1 MILIPLSLIFNLLII
16 LNYKK
21 ISELLG
27 IYDYP
32 DKIRKIHSNKV
43 PLIGGIVIYV
53 NFFLL
58 LIFVIFVSDFF
69 EENLKSFFIK
79 KSNFQNLFFISSLI
93 MFMGIYDDKKNLNA
107 NVKFIILIILTYLL
121 LKFNNDLIIQSI
133 FFNFINYEFYTH
145 NYGIFL
151 TILCFLL
158 FINASNMYDG
168 INLQL
173 GPYFIFI
180 FFIFIFKL
188 DLFLFSIAFLI
199 PLFTFCYLN
208 YSGKIFIGNSG
219 AYFVSFLVA
228 TIFIIQNN
236 FTNKISPEE
245 IFLIMSIPGLD
256 MLRLFIYRILKKRNP
271 FSADKKHL
279 HHLMIENFNIKIA
292 QVYIF
297 VMNIAPFCIYQ
308 FYESLNVIFIT
319 IAAYILLY
327 TLLFIKK
334 TRDVN

>member
-1 MILIPLSLIFNLLII
+1 MATRLS
-16 LNYKK
+16 
-21 ISELLG
+21 
-27 IYDYP
+27 P
-32 DKIRKIHSNKV
+32 
-43 PLIGGIVIYV
+43 
-53 NFFLL
+53 
-58 LIFVIFVSDFF
+58 
-69 EENLKSFFIK
+69 
-79 KSNFQNLFFISSLI
+79 
-93 MFMGIYDDKKNLNA
+93 LNA

-133 FFNFINYEFYTH
+133 FFNSINYEFYTH

-208 YSGKIFIGNSG
+208 YGGKIFIGNSG
-219 AYFVSFLVA
+219 AYSVSFLIA
-228 TIFIIQNN
+228 AIFIIQNN
-236 FTNKISPEE
+236 FSSKISPEE

-279 HHLMIENFNIKIA
+279 HHFMIENFNIRIA
-292 QVYIF
+292 QFYIF
-297 VMNIAPFCIYQ
+297 VINITPFCFYQ
-308 FYESLNVIFIT
+308 FYESLYVIFVT
-319 IAAYILLY
+319 IIGYILLY
-327 TLLFIKK
+327 ALLFIKK
-334 TRDVN
+334 TRNVN

>member
-1 MILIPLSLIFNLLII
+1 MIYILLSLILNLILI
-16 LNYKK
+16 LKYKK
-21 ISELLG
+21 ISSFLG

-32 DKIRKIHSNKV
+32 NKDRKIHSTKV
-43 PLIGGIVIYV
+43 PLIGGIIIYI
-53 NFFLL
+53 NFILL
-58 LIFVIFVSDFF
+58 FIFAIFVSEFF

-79 KSNFQNLFFISSLI
+79 KSNFQNLFFIFSLI
-93 MFMGIYDDKKNLNA
+93 MIMGIFDDKKNLNA
-107 NVKFIILIILTYLL
+107 NVKFIILIVLTYLV
-121 LKFNNDLIIQSI
+121 LKFNNDLIIESI
-133 FFNFINYEFYTH
+133 FFNSINYGFYTH
-145 NYGIFL
+145 NFGIFL

-219 AYFVSFLVA
+219 AYSVSFLIA
-228 TIFIIQNN
+228 NIFIIQNN

-271 FSADKKHL
+271 FSADKMHL
-279 HHLMIENFNIKIA
+279 HHFMIENFNIRIV

-297 VMNIAPFCIYQ
+297 VINITPFCLYQ
-308 FYESLNVIFIT
+308 FYESLYVIFIT

-327 TLLFIKK
+327 ILLFIKK
-334 TRDVN
+334 TRNVN

>member
-1 MILIPLSLIFNLLII
+1 MIYIVLSLILNLIII

-21 ISELLG
+21 ISGFLG

-43 PLIGGIVIYV
+43 PLIGGIIIYI

-58 LIFVIFVSDFF
+58 LIFVIFVSNFF

-79 KSNFQNLFFISSLI
+79 KSIFQNLFFISSLI
-93 MFMGIYDDKKNLNA
+93 ILMGISDDKKNLNA
-107 NVKFIILIILTYLL
+107 NIKFIILLILTYLV
-121 LKFNNDLIIQSI
+121 LKLNNDLIIQSI
-133 FFNFINYEFYTH
+133 FFNSINYEFHTH

-219 AYFVSFLVA
+219 AYFVSFIVA
-228 TIFIIQNN
+228 SIFILQNN
-236 FTNKISPEE
+236 FTNKIAPEE

-256 MLRLFIYRILKKRNP
+256 MFRLFIYRILKKRNP

-279 HHLMIENFNIKIA
+279 HHYMIENFNIRVS
-292 QVYIF
+292 QVCIF
-297 VMNIAPFCIYQ
+297 VINITPFCLYQ
-308 FYESLNVIFIT
+308 FYESLFVIYIT

-327 TLLFIKK
+327 ILLSIKK
-334 TRDVN
+334 NKKC

>member
-1 MILIPLSLIFNLLII
+1 MIYFLLSLILNLILI
-16 LNYKK
+16 LKYKK
-21 ISELLG
+21 ISRFLG

-32 DKIRKIHSNKV
+32 NKIRKIHSIKI
-43 PLIGGIVIYV
+43 PLIGGIIIYI
-53 NFFLL
+53 NFILL
-58 LIFVIFVSDFF
+58 FIFAIFVSEFF

-79 KSNFQNLFFISSLI
+79 KSNFQNLFFIFSLI
-93 MFMGIYDDKKNLNA
+93 MFMGIFDDKKNLNA
-107 NVKFIILIILTYLL
+107 NVKFIILIILSYFF

-133 FFNFINYEFYTH
+133 FFYSINYEFYTH

-219 AYFVSFLVA
+219 AYSISFLIA
-228 TIFIIQNN
+228 AIFILQHN
-236 FTNKISPEE
+236 FTNKISAEE

-271 FSADKKHL
+271 FSADRKHL
-279 HHLMIENFNIKIA
+279 HHLMIENFKIRIV

-297 VMNIAPFCIYQ
+297 VINITPFFLYQ
-308 FYESLNVIFIT
+308 FYESLYVIFIT
-319 IAAYILLY
+319 ICAYILLY

-334 TRDVN
+334 NKKC

>member
-1 MILIPLSLIFNLLII
+1 MIYILLSLILNLTII

-21 ISELLG
+21 ISSFLG

-32 DKIRKIHSNKV
+32 NKVRKIHSIKV
-43 PLIGGIVIYV
+43 PLIGGIIIYI

-58 LIFVIFVSDFF
+58 LIFGIFVSEFF
-69 EENLKSFFIK
+69 DENLKSFFIK

-93 MFMGIYDDKKNLNA
+93 TFMGIFDDKKNLNA
-107 NVKFIILIILTYLL
+107 NIKFIILFILTYIF

-133 FFNFINYEFYTH
+133 FFNSINYEFNTH

-188 DLFLFSIAFLI
+188 DLFLFSVAFLI

-219 AYFVSFLVA
+219 AYFVSFLIA
-228 TIFIIQNN
+228 AIFILQHN
-236 FTNKISPEE
+236 FTNKISAEE

-271 FSADKKHL
+271 FSADRKHL
-279 HHLMIENFNIKIA
+279 HHLMIENFKIRNV

-297 VMNIAPFCIYQ
+297 IINITPFLLYQ
-308 FYESLNVIFIT
+308 FYESLYVIFIT
-319 IAAYILLY
+319 IGAYILLY

-334 TRDVN
+334 TKDVS